1 MHACRENTHCMYILS
16 HFQIVGICVF
26 IAFDRVTGTYV
37 RAISIII
44 GSDILKF
51 MIIFVLTAFVFTGSF
66 YFAARYDDSIVT
78 NPSTNTSAFAG
89 GVNSDQSKLTTGNG

>member
-1 MHACRENTHCMYILS
+1 MHGRITDTIGLNIYAGAYI
-16 HFQIVGICVF
+16 Q
-26 IAFDRVTGTYV
+26 
-37 RAISIII
+37 AISIII

-51 MIIFVLTAFVFTGSF
+51 MIIFVLTEFVFTGSF

-89 GVNSDQSKLTTGNG
+89 GVNSDQSKLHTGNG